1 MHLLFVLI
9 KIDSRFI
16 VCMKSEF
23 ILYAAH
29 IMILTNYELI
39 PPHCAVWYLNFY
51 IPLPSPP
58 PHEMSAPRTVH
69 IHFPQKESFNAH
81 ETMKTSTTHKSKA
94 GMNLK
99 TLKLPPLEIK
109 PRQMLLIMNIPC

>member
-9 KIDSRFI
+9 KIYFHFI

-39 PPHCAVWYLNFY
+39 PPHCAV
-51 IPLPSPP
+51 
-58 PHEMSAPRTVH
+58 
-69 IHFPQKESFNAH
+69 
-81 ETMKTSTTHKSKA
+81 
-94 GMNLK
+94 
-99 TLKLPPLEIK
+99 
-109 PRQMLLIMNIPC
+109 